1 MRSLLLWIAVVVCLL
16 CSVAAVV
23 QSGSSDGF
31 GKPRDTETA
40 ISFLEYKLMAPSV
53 PMIPLTLIH
62 GADSKG
68 AVCLDGT
75 LPGYHLD
82 RGFGSG
88 ANSWLIQLEGGGWC
102 NNHRSCVYRKTSRR
116 GSSKFMEKALAF
128 TGILSNRSEE
138 NPGLSL

>member
-68 AVCLDGT
+68 AGT
-75 LPGYHLD
+75 H
-82 RGFGSG
+82 S
-88 ANSWLIQLEGGGWC
+88 
-102 NNHRSCVYRKTSRR
+102 
-116 GSSKFMEKALAF
+116 
-128 TGILSNRSEE
+128 
-138 NPGLSL
+138 LSLSLSFSFVLLLWDLRICLKGDVFTITLTFVIHYSV